1 MQDVSATVAFLRS
14 GNISILHAIA
24 AELPDVFSAEV
35 LPRLN
40 LQDTVNLAQT
50 SKLFRDSVWS
60 VRGVQSMRAKIGAH
74 IKAITEYNTPRRCNI
89 PYSILDPLALAGYF
103 GATRAVRALIAA
115 GEEVD
120 TRKTL
125 KGQTTLHLAVEQRK
139 RSVVDL
145 LLDAGADTNIQD
157 NAGRTVLHLAVDQR
171 DGSLIDALLDAG
183 ADGNIKDKE
192 GRTALHV
199 AAASFRRTNVPENVS
214 RCIQIRRD
222 GSVFEHILA
231 KANNQSLK

>member
-74 IKAITEYNTPRRCNI
+74 IQAITKYNTPRRCTI

-103 GATRAVRALIAA
+103 GAARAVRALIAA
-115 GEEVD
+115 GEKVD

-145 LLDAGADTNIQD
+145 LLDAGADTKIQD
-157 NAGRTVLHLAVDQR
+157 NAGRTVLHLAADQS

-183 ADGNIKDKE
+183 ADGNIQDEE
-192 GRTALHV
+192 GRTALHL
-199 AAASFRRTNVPENVS
+199 AAASFRRTNETRNV
-214 RCIQIRRD
+214 RRD
-222 GSVFEHILA
+222 GSVFERAIA
-231 KANNQSLK
+231 KANKQSFK

>member
-1 MQDVSATVAFLRS
+1 MQDVSATVTFLRS

-24 AELPDVFSAEV
+24 AELPDVFGAEV

-40 LQDTVNLAQT
+40 LRDTLNLAQT
-50 SKLFRDSVWS
+50 SKLFRDTVWS
-60 VRGVQSMRAKIGAH
+60 VRGVQSMRAKI
-74 IKAITEYNTPRRCNI
+74 R
-89 PYSILDPLALAGYF
+89 
-103 GATRAVRALIAA
+103 IAA

-145 LLDAGADTNIQD
+145 LLDAGADTKIQ
-157 NAGRTVLHLAVDQR
+157 NKKGRTVLHLAADQS

-183 ADGNIKDKE
+183 ADGNIQDKE

-199 AAASFRRTNVPENVS
+199 AAASFRRTNVPENV
-214 RCIQIRRD
+214 RRD
-222 GSVFEHILA
+222 GSVFEKMIA
-231 KANNQSLK
+231 KANKQAFK

>member
-1 MQDVSATVAFLRS
+1 MQDVSATVTFLRS

-35 LPRLN
+35 LPRLD
-40 LQDTVNLAQT
+40 LRDTLNLAQT
-50 SKLFRDSVWS
+50 STLFRDTVWS

-74 IKAITEYNTPRRCNI
+74 IQAITKYNTPRRCTI
-89 PYSILDPLALAGYF
+89 PYSILDPLSLAGYF
-103 GATRAVRALIAA
+103 GAARAVRALIAA
-115 GEEVD
+115 GEKVD

-145 LLDAGADTNIQD
+145 LLDAGADTKIQD
-157 NAGRTVLHLAVDQR
+157 NAGRTVLHLAADQS

-183 ADGNIKDKE
+183 ADGNIQDEE
-192 GRTALHV
+192 GRTALHL
-199 AAASFRRTNVPENVS
+199 AAASFRRTNETRNV
-214 RCIQIRRD
+214 RRD
-222 GSVFEHILA
+222 GSVFERAIA
-231 KANNQSLK
+231 KANKQSFK

>member
-1 MQDVSATVAFLRS
+1 MRS

-35 LPRLN
+35 LPRLD
-40 LQDTVNLAQT
+40 LRDTLNLAQT
-50 SKLFRDSVWS
+50 STLFRDTVWS

-74 IKAITEYNTPRRCNI
+74 IQAITKYNTPRRCTI

-103 GATRAVRALIAA
+103 GAARAVRALIAA
-115 GEEVD
+115 GEKVD

-145 LLDAGADTNIQD
+145 LLDAGADTKIQD
-157 NAGRTVLHLAVDQR
+157 NAGRTVLHLAADQS

-183 ADGNIKDKE
+183 ADGNIQDEE
-192 GRTALHV
+192 GRTAFHL
-199 AAASFRRTNVPENVS
+199 AAASFRRTNETRNV
-214 RCIQIRRD
+214 RRD
-222 GSVFEHILA
+222 GSVFERAIA
-231 KANNQSLK
+231 KANKQSFK

>member
-24 AELPDVFSAEV
+24 AELPDVFGAEV

-40 LQDTVNLAQT
+40 LRDTLNLAQT
-50 SKLFRDSVWS
+50 SKLFRDTVWS

-74 IKAITEYNTPRRCNI
+74 IQAITKYNTPRRCTI

-103 GATRAVRALIAA
+103 GAARAVRALIAA
-115 GEEVD
+115 GEKVD

-145 LLDAGADTNIQD
+145 LLDAGADTKIQD
-157 NAGRTVLHLAVDQR
+157 NAGRTVLHLAADQS

-183 ADGNIKDKE
+183 ADGNIQDEE
-192 GRTALHV
+192 GRTALHL
-199 AAASFRRTNVPENVS
+199 AAASFRRTNETRNV
-214 RCIQIRRD
+214 RRD
-222 GSVFEHILA
+222 GSVFERAIA
-231 KANNQSLK
+231 KANKQSFK

>member
-24 AELPDVFSAEV
+24 AELPDVFGAEV

-40 LQDTVNLAQT
+40 LRDTLNLAQT
-50 SKLFRDSVWS
+50 SKLFRDTVWS
-60 VRGVQSMRAKIGAH
+60 VRGVQSMRAKI
-74 IKAITEYNTPRRCNI
+74 R
-89 PYSILDPLALAGYF
+89 
-103 GATRAVRALIAA
+103 IAA

-145 LLDAGADTNIQD
+145 LLDAGADTKIQD
-157 NAGRTVLHLAVDQR
+157 NAGRTVLHLAADQS

-183 ADGNIKDKE
+183 ADGNIQDEE
-192 GRTALHV
+192 GRTALHL
-199 AAASFRRTNVPENVS
+199 AAASFRRTNETRNV
-214 RCIQIRRD
+214 RRD
-222 GSVFEHILA
+222 GSVFERAIA
-231 KANNQSLK
+231 KANKQSFK

>member
-1 MQDVSATVAFLRS
+1 MQDVSATVTFLRS

-35 LPRLN
+35 LPRLD
-40 LQDTVNLAQT
+40 LRDTLNLAQT
-50 SKLFRDSVWS
+50 STLFRDTVWS
-60 VRGVQSMRAKIGAH
+60 VRGVQSMRAKIVAH
-74 IKAITEYNTPRRCNI
+74 RRKGLCN
-89 PYSILDPLALAGYF
+89 YTGTTLDPLIWAGHF
-103 GATRAVRALIAA
+103 GAARAVRALIAA
-115 GEEVD
+115 SEKID
-120 TRKTL
+120 TRYSDGRTAL
-125 KGQTTLHLAVEQRK
+125 YVAVLRRK
-139 RSVVDL
+139 RSVVDVL
-145 LLDAGADTNIQD
+145 LAAGVD
-157 NAGRTVLHLAVDQR
+157 NEGRTVLHLAVKQSN
-171 DGSLIDALLDAG
+171 GSLIDALLDAG
-183 ADGNIKDKE
+183 ADMTIKDEE